1 MNAKPPRRGQIEY
14 LKEGFIVH
22 WDEEVLSV
30 EVIDYHATVLRLAWK
45 DVLALAT
52 TAAGAPRPNPEKPR
66 AKRDRPPEV

>member
-1 MNAKPPRRGQIEY
+1 MSAGTPRRGQIEY

-22 WDEEVLSV
+22 WDEQLMSI

-52 TAAGAPRPNPEKPR
+52 IAAGSPAQDRPKPR
-66 AKRDRPPEV
+66 AKRNLPPEV

>member
-1 MNAKPPRRGQIEY
+1 MNGKPPRRGQIEY

-22 WDEEVLSV
+22 WDEQLMSI

-52 TAAGAPRPNPEKPR
+52 IASGAPAHEKAKPR
-66 AKRDRPPEV
+66 AKRNLPPEV